1 MEVENLE
8 AVVIWGLK
16 MAENWFVQLK
26 ELFKKYSL
34 MCNNL

>member
-26 ELFKKYSL
+26 KYFKNTL
-34 MCNNL
+34 